1 MRGKTALITGSTS
14 GIGAGIAE
22 VLAERGVDVMLNG
35 FGDAESIEQQRR
47 TLAQTHGVRVLYD
60 PADMGQ
66 PSQIAQLITRTEQ
79 ALGRLDILVCNA
91 GIQHVSPIET
101 FEPSRWDAVI
111 AVNLSAAFHAMQA
124 AIPGMKQRGWGR
136 IINIASV
143 HGLVASPNKA
153 AYVAAKHGLI
163 GLTKVAALELA
174 GTGITANAICPG
186 WVLTPLVQSQFE
198 ARAANENRPVAEVQ
212 HEILSE
218 KQPLAQFSTPRQI
231 GVMVAYLSGDDAQT
245 LTGTSLSIDGGW
257 SAQ

>member
-1 MRGKTALITGSTS
+1 M
-14 GIGAGIAE
+14 
-22 VLAERGVDVMLNG
+22 
-35 FGDAESIEQQRR
+35 
-47 TLAQTHGVRVLYD
+47 
-60 PADMGQ
+60 
-66 PSQIAQLITRTEQ
+66 
-79 ALGRLDILVCNA
+79 
-91 GIQHVSPIET
+91 
-101 FEPSRWDAVI
+101 
-111 AVNLSAAFHAMQA
+111 
-124 AIPGMKQRGWGR
+124 
-136 IINIASV
+136 
-143 HGLVASPNKA
+143 ASPNKA